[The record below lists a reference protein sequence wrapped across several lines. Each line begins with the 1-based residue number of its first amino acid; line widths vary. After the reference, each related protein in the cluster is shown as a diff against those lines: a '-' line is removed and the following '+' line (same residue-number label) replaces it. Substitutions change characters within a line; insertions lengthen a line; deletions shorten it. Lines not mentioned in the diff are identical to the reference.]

1 MLNHIDASLLAHANS
16 LLIDYADAVLPSKHY
31 YFTYNLNADPQSYS
45 LVIRPNEK
53 DPFIPAIVAESST
66 RGVIFHYQD
75 FVTGRPFT
83 REGGPKIKFL
93 SPLFCSY
100 SIFEVSCIHT
110 VLVLYVKE
118 DCVALSFNQDTPV
131 VRITWEA

>member
-1 MLNHIDASLLAHANS
+1 MLNHIDASLLAHANQI
-16 LLIDYADAVLPSKHY
+16 LIGNADAVLPSKHY
-31 YFTYNLNADPQSYS
+31 YTTYDLNGEPPSYS
-45 LVIRPNEK
+45 LVIRANEK
-53 DPFIPAIVAESST
+53 DPFIPPVVAQPSN

-93 SPLFCSY
+93 SPLFCGY

-110 VLVLYVKE
+110 VLVLCVKE
-118 DCVALSFNQDTPV
+118 DCVALSFNQDTSV